1 MPHPRILLIFA
12 HPDDESF
19 IAAGLVRGQV
29 DRGARTA
36 LVTATRGD
44 AGRVGEPPL
53 CDRAELPAVRE
64 AELRRAAAVLG
75 ISDVQLLDY
84 RDKHLAEAPAN
95 AMREALARRIRRHR
109 PHVAISF
116 DPNGMNGHPD
126 HVAIARFTIDAAA
139 AAADPR
145 WMAAAG
151 RPYRVPRLLWTT
163 PVLPWEVTRPRHLDR
178 EPGVDFVVDVSAQ
191 REAKAAALRAHRT
204 QHVPIDRC
212 FFSKPDVDR
221 ILNVEAFRQ
230 AWGPP
235 LRRVPENDVLA
246 GIDLSEPVP

>member
-1 MPHPRILLIFA
+1 MPPPRILLIFA

-19 IAAGLVRGQV
+19 IAAGLVRSHA
-29 DRGARTA
+29 DRGVRTA

-44 AGRVGEPPL
+44 AGRVGDPPL
-53 CDRAELPAVRE
+53 CDRAALPAVRE

-84 RDKHLAEAPAN
+84 RDKHLAEARADD
-95 AMREALARRIRRHR
+95 MREALVRRIREHR
-109 PHVAISF
+109 PHVVISF
-116 DPNGMNGHPD
+116 DPYGMNGHPD
-126 HVAIARFTIDAAA
+126 HVAIARFTIDAVA

-163 PVLPWEVTRPRHLDR
+163 PVLPWEVTRPRDLGR
-178 EPGVDFVVDVSAQ
+178 EPGVDFVIDVSAQ
-191 REAKAAALRAHRT
+191 QAAKAAALRAHRT

-221 ILNVEAFRQ
+221 ILSVEVFRQ

-235 LRRVPENDVLA
+235 LQRAPENDVLA
-246 GIDLSEPVP
+246 GIDLSEPVQ